1 MDVLKISPS
10 DTLAVALKDLPEG
23 TAIYVDGEE
32 IKLIEKIP
40 AKHKV
45 ALKDFKVGDSVVMY
59 GVIVGKAVTYIAKG
73 TCITTQNLKHATQ
86 EAVNATQVYSWV
98 PPDVK
103 HYQSLTFKG
112 YHRSDGQVGTA
123 NYWLV
128 IPLVFCENRN
138 VELLKE
144 ALIDKLGYKVSGDF
158 TLDISSLIE
167 KQLKGASREELLD
180 SEVILTSDKYSTKR
194 FFKNIDGI
202 KFLSH
207 EGGCGGTREDS
218 TTLCQLLAGYINH
231 PNVAGATVLSLG
243 CQNAQVSILRKALS
257 KLNPNFDKPLYV
269 FDQQEEGSE
278 KKMLEQAIKSTFA
291 GLVEANK
298 LERQPA
304 PLNKLTIG
312 LKCGGSDGFSGIS
325 ANPSIGYTSDMI
337 VALGGK
343 TILAE
348 FPELCG
354 VEQDIINRCI
364 ESSDAEKF
372 LTLMKAFEKQVID
385 SGSSFD
391 MNPSPGNIKDG
402 LITDAMKSA
411 GAARKA
417 GAAPIAGVLNY
428 TEPAVMP
435 GLNLLCTPGNDVE
448 ATTGMAGSGAQIIL
462 FTTGLGTPTGNPV
475 AQTLKIASNTVLWNK
490 MNDILDVNTGTII
503 SGEESISSKGEEIVE
518 MIIKTASGEYIPKA
532 VGLGQDDFIPW
543 KRAVSL

>member
-1 MDVLKISPS
+1 
-10 DTLAVALKDLPEG
+10 
-23 TAIYVDGEE
+23 
-32 IKLIEKIP
+32 
-40 AKHKV
+40 
-45 ALKDFKVGDSVVMY
+45 
-59 GVIVGKAVTYIAKG
+59 
-73 TCITTQNLKHATQ
+73 
-86 EAVNATQVYSWV
+86 
-98 PPDVK
+98 VK
-103 HYQSLTFKG
+103 
-112 YHRSDGQVGTA
+112 
-123 NYWLV
+123 
-128 IPLVFCENRN
+128 
-138 VELLKE
+138 
-144 ALIDKLGYKVSGDF
+144 
-158 TLDISSLIE
+158 
-167 KQLKGASREELLD
+167 
-180 SEVILTSDKYSTKR
+180 
-194 FFKNIDGI
+194 
-202 KFLSH
+202 
-207 EGGCGGTREDS
+207 
-218 TTLCQLLAGYINH
+218 
-231 PNVAGATVLSLG
+231 
-243 CQNAQVSILRKALS
+243 
-257 KLNPNFDKPLYV
+257 
-269 FDQQEEGSE
+269 